1 MSTSQGGDERSL
13 ASFAVDFE
21 GLIGGGAGDEQTGL
35 DLGLIAHQLVKSRK
49 EKDEARRSTTSAQ
62 HKLSTTLRA
71 QMKSQKVIVQLRRQL
86 AEN

>member
-1 MSTSQGGDERSL
+1 MSPSQGGDERSL

-21 GLIGGGAGDEQTGL
+21 GLIGGGGEDEQTGL
-35 DLGLIAHQLVKSRK
+35 DLGLIVQQLVKSRK
-49 EKDEARRSTTSAQ
+49 ERDEARRSATSAQ
-62 HKLSTTLRA
+62 RKLSTTLRA